1 MHKFR
6 GRNKNITKIKKKNN
20 NLKKKSKNI
29 RKSENQKYGVNGMC
43 LQEMFWEMKLAS
55 DNGQFESA

>member
-6 GRNKNITKIKKKNN
+6 WRNKNKTKIKK
-20 NLKKKSKNI
+20 LKKSKNI

-43 LQEMFWEMKLAS
+43 LREMFWEMKLAS
-55 DNGQFESA
+55 DNGQSESA